1 MPFDVSL
8 KFSVETQELLNAKS
22 ALQSLAQAANDLNKN
37 QDKAAKAAD
46 RLTEANDKAAQ
57 SSKKAAA
64 ATDEFSSST
73 EKVGKGTESVE
84 QRLAR
89 LKDQL
94 GFLNGSLIQSETGL
108 TKMQAGM
115 LASMKAI
122 GATDAQLKEFAN
134 TFDSFNKVT
143 GASPFDKSLSGLKSL
158 ENQFRE
164 LSVINEVTAKGYSL
178 TSTQVVNLARD
189 IERLRQ
195 VNVEYGRDANAGI
208 AELEQKYIRQASAVN
223 ELISKSQQLQQQ
235 ALARANAEKVAAD
248 ATSYLDRETAKLV
261 YTNDML
267 SRGFTVA
274 SANALFKYKEALE
287 LAGVSANELKQKLY
301 ILEQELMKKQGTSP
315 FARMQEDMQKLQ
327 QNTNH
332 LARAVSTQLGDVFV
346 SLASGQNLFTVM
358 IQQGDQIRGALQ
370 QAKDAGQDL
379 SKAMQGAFGNMASSF
394 KLVGTVL
401 KEFVADGFNTV
412 AGSMQTV
419 IGRGKELNDINKM
432 LAEGSITPLRAQ
444 RLEYV
449 ALANAM
455 NVLRIAA
462 LSVVGII
469 AVTLVKAF
477 YDLSKEQDRA
487 AQSTAQFGAAF
498 GATSSEALE
507 MSRSLRDIGIST
519 DVAQQAMTAM
529 MQTGTLTKESFKD
542 IVTVAADVQKYVGLS
557 IEEVVK
563 KFGELGKDPV
573 KTLEE
578 FTLQTGYLSQSQIQ
592 LVRDLVEVGD
602 QAKAQEV
609 AIQLL
614 ESGYASMAANAKQDM
629 SELGRA
635 MVALKDSTS
644 TLWDE
649 FKNSTVV
656 TLAINSAKV
665 VFDVLAVSVH
675 AVGTAIRDIAITAG
689 FVKDLVSGGPLTV
702 GQKWDVYTQS
712 LEDNATA
719 HIQFAKALIEGTAA
733 TDASTAADRAKNV
746 SQQQI
751 ANSLKLMADA
761 NEENIKSQV
770 KSMKQNEYVQ
780 ARLEEDLKKYT
791 KTLTEEQRNAL
802 VQSEKYQ
809 KLKLDA
815 QKRYAKEW
823 EEAQKKTSSSGAK
836 PKETYK
842 VDRSNE
848 LAETKKFYDEQLKQ
862 LKDAESKQEAI
873 LKQSYDA
880 KMISFGEYYAKQTE
894 LTLTSQRAQ
903 LASINES
910 SDKQKAAIQS
920 RMLEHI
926 AAFEKEV
933 RAGGNVVEL
942 TNKLDAELANLTRTY
957 GGVTQATD
965 TQTQALQ
972 SATDKKFYEFYKE
985 LNKNLNES
993 RNAFEKFSETV
1004 ATNAANRQADL
1015 DLQRQLLN
1023 TYGAEAEALK
1033 AKSSAMRS
1041 YSSEIKKQTELLKK
1055 QDKLIE
1061 DMRKGR
1067 DSLTDAAAI
1076 AKVDADIT
1084 KRLEER
1090 AEIEKTLNNTT
1101 ALAKQDAEQA
1111 AIDAVAAYNLKVFQE
1126 VRDTISDALYD
1137 AIFEGGSKGADALKN
1152 VLKNAFKNFV
1162 INAYINPVVGN
1173 VVGSVMGAIGMGSGL
1188 PGVAG
1193 GGGGF
1198 SLGGGSFDIG
1208 QSLIDYGYDLA
1219 GTSRF
1224 LGDAVSNLGT
1234 GLKGFE
1240 TTLKGIPGLEGG
1252 YGSVL
1257 GYGSALLSLSEGK
1270 YGSSL
1275 GTGIG
1280 TYLIPTLGPLA
1291 PMVGSVLGGF
1301 LDDTLGDLFSGGP
1314 PNLGSAYT
1322 YNTKTGASKEYGGPE
1337 DLGVEADK
1345 VTAQLMESTVAGI
1358 NDLFKKLGSTAKVE
1372 DFWGGFA
1379 AREDGGDSAW
1389 AGGMLSN
1396 GVKFGQQWSKDIETE
1411 LGSVEE
1417 AMKRYQEELS
1427 KATLDALKQVT
1438 DVPEYI
1444 QTKLKDV
1451 DVQAL
1456 SGEEVTALIQ
1466 EISNLFV
1473 TVESVNSSFDLL
1485 GLTLDSAS
1493 MKSGEYQ
1500 LSLVN
1505 SAGGMDAFATS
1516 VSGYYEN
1523 FYSESERSAKAME
1536 SLTKQFA
1543 DAGIEIP
1550 ATREEYRKLVEA
1562 AAAGG
1567 DATKDQLASLLK
1579 LSGAFAQ
1586 LVPNVLSLEASFKS
1600 VGDSLQGTVSSILQQ
1615 VMLGKVSA
1623 GQAGSEVGKAF
1634 EQAVLNAVTGSAAAQ
1649 IEQVFVASIIEP
1661 IIANILA
1668 GKAAAEGLDVEGA
1681 VQEAKQILSATKEIF
1696 ANPEIRNG
1704 ISSLTEVM
1712 GELGTAA
1719 SDVAGGI
1726 SVAASGISSAIQS
1739 VYAGVGT
1746 YSENSFKDKMPDEF
1760 LGVKTTD
1767 LQSQYG
1773 FAYGKAYTAYQDWMS
1788 KNANYGI
1795 PSGNPFAVGGSA
1807 PNRPTFY
1814 RNAGE
1819 WLDYQPAY
1827 QKMQQQTEE
1836 ANNRRTEVMRS
1847 ILESDKKAT
1856 NAWEQIINDHN
1867 KLWKEGQGDRWKAS
1881 LENAK
1886 NSVKS
1891 ITEQIANFDSTF
1903 KYEYDVNG
1911 QITESSAKAAKS
1923 ALDDLYKRLKENQDA
1938 VKWNE
1943 EATTELT
1950 ERLRQWTLAQ
1960 QRMLATDELVNL
1972 QKETEQAIAKTEEL
1986 KLTGGTTDP
1995 IKSLMSSYREK
2006 LKNLDDNLGASLQE
2020 EIDKIKNRKISY
2032 TPSGSYLPSHIVT
2045 DVEAAILSVDK
2056 GISEAQQ
2063 NMEFFQNKLK
2073 DTTLDD
2079 ATKQHYSALI
2089 DAYKADIQRQ
2099 EEGKKLL
2106 EEALKQANS
2115 GKQEEIDKLNAELQK
2130 YKDGIE
2136 EWKKAQAELLSTE
2149 MLIDINNQ
2157 IKELETVEKGPLT
2170 TIKDAIQ
2177 KYIDDFTELGT
2188 LTQEV
2193 QEAIDKLSGL
2203 QLNKAREEL
2212 YNQLLS
2218 EDELKSIQQAKLS
2231 ESFKDLGT
2239 ELPASA
2245 DALRSMIDA
2254 ARAAGN
2260 ITLADKLLELVPAFM
2275 ALQGAADGVSSE
2287 LDEANKAFDAFKRSV
2302 EAQIK
2307 ELEKTFTAT
2316 DLAMRVLEKAV
2327 EAEKKRLT
2335 EQLNTAKESVKT
2347 LQKIFDTLDK
2357 GIKDLRN
2364 EVDQTKKMQADE
2376 ARRVIDVANLTGVL
2390 PDADRLSEAVSVLTT
2405 SVKDGLYATAY
2416 DKSRAF
2422 LTLANDLE
2430 KLKNTTEPQLTSAE
2444 QTVVN
2449 LETQIEQLDDLLDQ
2463 ARKQID
2469 ELRGIDA
2476 SLFGIDEGITQ
2487 VDLALKQ
2494 LQNAAQAEEQA
2505 RKQIDVLNQ
2514 QLEMYQKQLNAL
2526 NGIDTSVKSVEDAIR
2541 DLEITLGSIGSGGGQ
2556 TTAPETGGPYPAP
2569 WEPETGGAYPAPWEP
2584 SASQSATSGEY
2595 IQIPEFAV
2603 GTNYVPKDMLAN
2615 IHEGEMIIPKRFNPS
2630 TSGLQQDNSELVDE
2644 LKALRTEVAMLRAEA
2659 RATAMNT
2666 SKTARILDDVTQGG
2680 DTLKTEV
2687 AV

>member
-1 MPFDVSL
+1 MTFDVSL

-37 QDKAAKAAD
+37 QDKAALAAD

-195 VNVEYGRDANAGI
+195 VNTEYGRDANAGI
-208 AELEQKYIRQASAVN
+208 VELEQKYIRQASAVN

-301 ILEQELMKKQGTSP
+301 ILEQELMRKQGTSP

-401 KEFVADGFNTV
+401 KEFVADGFNSVTN
-412 AGSMQTV
+412 AMQTML
-419 IGRGKELNDINKM
+419 GKSADVQKIHQQ
-432 LAEGSITPLRAQ
+432 LAEGVITPLRAQ

-449 ALANAM
+449 AVANAM
-455 NVLRIAA
+455 NVMRIAA
-462 LSVVGII
+462 LSLAGVIG
-469 AVTLVKAF
+469 AVLVKAY
-477 YDLSKEQDRA
+477 YDLSNEQTLA
-487 AQSTAQFGAAF
+487 AQTTAQFGAVF
-498 GATSSEALE
+498 GATSTEALE
-507 MSRSLRDIGIST
+507 MAKSLQGVGIST
-519 DVAQQAMTAM
+519 ASAQQAMIAM
-529 MQTGTLTKESFKD
+529 MQTGTLTKDSFAG
-542 IVTVAADVQKYVGLS
+542 IASVAVDVQKYVGIS
-557 IEEVVK
+557 IDDVVK

-629 SELGRA
+629 SGLSRA
-635 MVALKDSTS
+635 MIELKDSTS
-644 TLWDE
+644 VLWDE

-656 TLAINSAKV
+656 TLAINSVKV

-675 AVGTAIRDIAITAG
+675 AVVTAIRDIAITAG
-689 FVKDLVSGGPLTV
+689 FVKDLVSGGPLSV

-712 LEDNATA
+712 LKDNANA
-719 HIQFAKALIEGTAA
+719 HNQFAKALIEGTAA

-780 ARLEEDLKKYT
+780 ARLEEDLKKHT

-823 EEAQKKTSSSGAK
+823 EEAQKKTSSSTAK

-880 KMISFGEYYAKQTE
+880 KMITFGEYYAKQTE
-894 LTLTSQRAQ
+894 LTLTSQREQ
-903 LASINES
+903 LAVINES
-910 SDKQKAAIQS
+910 SEKQKAAIQKS
-920 RMLEHI
+920 MLSHVD
-926 AAFEKEV
+926 AFEKEV
-933 RAGGNVVEL
+933 AAGGNVVAL
-942 TNKLDAELANLTRTY
+942 TNKLETELANLTRTY

-972 SATDKKFYEFYKE
+972 TATDKKFYEFYKE

-993 RNAFEKFSETV
+993 TSAFEKFSETV
-1004 ATNAANRQADL
+1004 ANNAANRQADL
-1015 DLQRQLLN
+1015 DLQRKLLG

-1033 AKSSAMRS
+1033 ASANAMRG
-1041 YSSEIKKQTELLKK
+1041 YSSEIKKQSDLLKK
-1055 QDKLIE
+1055 QDKLIA

-1067 DSLTDAAAI
+1067 DSLTDDAAK
-1076 AKVDADIT
+1076 AKVDADII

-1090 AEIEKTLNNTT
+1090 AEIEKNLGETT
-1101 ALAKQDAEQA
+1101 ALAKQDAEQS
-1111 AIDAVAAYNLKVFQE
+1111 AIDAVAAYNIKVFQE
-1126 VRDTISDALYD
+1126 VRDTISGALYD

-1152 VLKNAFKNFV
+1152 MFKNVFKSFV
-1162 INAYINPVVGN
+1162 INNFIQPMVGN

-1188 PGVAG
+1188 PGNAG
-1193 GGGGF
+1193 GGVGMLGTAANVASLASSLTSVGG
-1198 SLGGGSFDIG
+1198 
-1208 QSLIDYGYDLA
+1208 
-1219 GTSRF
+1219 
-1224 LGDAVSNLGT
+1224 NLGAISGLFSGTMGLANAAGSIAANTAAMT
-1234 GLKGFE
+1234 GAVD
-1240 TTLKGIPGLEGG
+1240 GL
-1252 YGSVL
+1252 
-1257 GYGSALLSLSEGK
+1257 SALLATNSAYGTAVTGTAAAGSAGGISGALSAIPGWGWALGAGALLL
-1270 YGSSL
+1270 GS
-1275 GTGIG
+1275 G
-1280 TYLIPTLGPLA
+1280 
-1291 PMVGSVLGGF
+1291 V
-1301 LDDTLGDLFSGGP
+1301 LGDLFSGGP

-1322 YNTKTGASKEYGGPE
+1322 YNTKTGASKQYGGPE
-1337 DLGVEADK
+1337 DLGVETDK

-1358 NDLFKKLGSTAKVE
+1358 NDLFKKLGSAAKVE

-1389 AGGMLSN
+1389 AGGVLSN

-1427 KATLDALKQVT
+1427 KSTLDALKQAT

-1444 QTKLKDV
+1444 QNKLKDV
-1451 DVQAL
+1451 DIQKL
-1456 SGEEVTALIQ
+1456 TGEGVTKLVG
-1466 EISNLFV
+1466 EISNLIAA
-1473 TVESVNSSFDLL
+1473 VEGVNSSFDIM
-1485 GLTLDSAS
+1485 GVSLDTAS
-1493 MKSGEYQ
+1493 TKSGEYQ
-1500 LSLVN
+1500 LSLVESTGGIEAFTN
-1505 SAGGMDAFATS
+1505 SMS
-1516 VSGYYEN
+1516 SYYDN
-1523 FYSESERSAKAME
+1523 FYSESERSAKALE
-1536 SLTKQFA
+1536 SLTKTFA
-1543 DAGIEIP
+1543 DVGVEIP
-1550 ATREEYRKLVEA
+1550 ATREEYRKLVET

-1567 DATKDQLASLLK
+1567 DATKDQLAFLLK
-1579 LSGAFAQ
+1579 SASAFAQ
-1586 LVPNVLSLEASFKS
+1586 LTPATSIAGKQITSLNTIIKRLGEDVEVVATRMSSATLDLFGSIGISAEGYSQSIAQVFEGIITGKISGYAAGEELANAAINGITSAIASGASQVIAAQFVDSIITPIVANLLNGKDALEGVDMEDAASRITAQAEATGKALAL
-1600 VGDSLQGTVSSILQQ
+1600 VGPYISEGMSAIIQSVSSI
-1615 VMLGKVSA
+1615 SIPSSITT
-1623 GQAGSEVGKAF
+1623 GSTY
-1634 EQAVLNAVTGSAAAQ
+1634 NTGSAFGGMSGETMFGGVVIASANS
-1649 IEQVFVASIIEP
+1649 VASEFNSL
-1661 IIANILA
+1661 ANTTA
-1668 GKAAAEGLDVEGA
+1668 NVVEGLSVVSSNSKILSENLVAVSNSSNAIVTTNKGLTGDAERWFNSILPPTLNERLGRGRYLVGDFDPYRTKGLSDEAFYALGHNVGGIYAPEVFDLLQEQRDLQIKLLDASSGNAPKGELEEAKKLYEYRVADINNAFPYGSGGQINSSYERELNAARRAFIETVRNFSINNLIKDVEDTKVTKEKVEELKRTGG
-1681 VQEAKQILSATKEIF
+1681 VTDPITSLREKYYEKTKEIDD
-1696 ANPEIRNG
+1696 G
-1704 ISSLTEVM
+1704 I
-1712 GELGTAA
+1712 
-1719 SDVAGGI
+1719 
-1726 SVAASGISSAIQS
+1726 
-1739 VYAGVGT
+1739 
-1746 YSENSFKDKMPDEF
+1746 
-1760 LGVKTTD
+1760 
-1767 LQSQYG
+1767 
-1773 FAYGKAYTAYQDWMS
+1773 GK
-1788 KNANYGI
+1788 
-1795 PSGNPFAVGGSA
+1795 
-1807 PNRPTFY
+1807 
-1814 RNAGE
+1814 
-1819 WLDYQPAY
+1819 
-1827 QKMQQQTEE
+1827 
-1836 ANNRRTEVMRS
+1836 
-1847 ILESDKKAT
+1847 
-1856 NAWEQIINDHN
+1856 IINEEIEI
-1867 KLWKEGQGDRWKAS
+1867 L
-1881 LENAK
+1881 K
-1886 NSVKS
+1886 NTKPWS
-1891 ITEQIANFDSTF
+1891 
-1903 KYEYDVNG
+1903 
-1911 QITESSAKAAKS
+1911 
-1923 ALDDLYKRLKENQDA
+1923 
-1938 VKWNE
+1938 
-1943 EATTELT
+1943 
-1950 ERLRQWTLAQ
+1950 
-1960 QRMLATDELVNL
+1960 
-1972 QKETEQAIAKTEEL
+1972 AKTEEYETNKKFIEENIISQQESVDRL
-1986 KLTGGTTDP
+1986 KQYIEAAKARGEDT
-1995 IKSLMSSYREK
+1995 
-2006 LKNLDDNLGASLQE
+2006 KNL
-2020 EIDKIKNRKISY
+2020 
-2032 TPSGSYLPSHIVT
+2032 
-2045 DVEAAILSVDK
+2045 
-2056 GISEAQQ
+2056 EAQLAYSESGLSRL
-2063 NMEFFQNKLK
+2063 NEILANIENDYAKLLLEATSPEK
-2073 DTTLDD
+2073 QQQLLDEL
-2079 ATKQHYSALI
+2079 A
-2089 DAYKADIQRQ
+2089 AYKKGVEDW
-2099 EEGKKLL
+2099 
-2106 EEALKQANS
+2106 
-2115 GKQEEIDKLNAELQK
+2115 
-2130 YKDGIE
+2130 Y
-2136 EWKKAQAELLSTE
+2136 KAQAELLSTE

-2157 IKELETVEKGPLT
+2157 IKELEVVEKGPLT
-2170 TIKDAIQ
+2170 SIKDAIQ

-2193 QEAIDKLSGL
+2193 QDAINKLSDL
-2203 QLNKAREEL
+2203 QLTKAREEL

-2218 EDELKSIQQAKLS
+2218 EDELKLVQQTKLS
-2231 ESFKDLGT
+2231 KSFKELGT

-2245 DALRSMIDA
+2245 DALRAMIDA

-2275 ALQGAADGVSSE
+2275 ALQGAAEGVGKGV
-2287 LDEANKAFDAFKRSV
+2287 DEANKAFDVFKRSV

-2327 EAEKKRLT
+2327 ESEKKRLQ

-2364 EVDQTKKMQADE
+2364 EVDQTKQMQADE

-2390 PDADRLSEAVSVLTT
+2390 PDADRVSEAVSALTT

-2430 KLKNTTEPQLTSAE
+2430 KLKNTTEPQLSSAE

-2449 LETQIEQLDDLLDQ
+2449 LETQIEQLDDLLEA

-2514 QLEMYQKQLNAL
+2514 QLEMYQKQLDAL
-2526 NGIDTSVKSVEDAIR
+2526 NSIDTSVKSVEDAIR
-2541 DLEITLGSIGSGGGQ
+2541 DLEAAIASMGSKTGSTPG
-2556 TTAPETGGPYPAP
+2556 TGGVYPTP
-2569 WEPETGGAYPAPWEP
+2569 WKP
-2584 SASQSATSGEY
+2584 STSQSVTSGEY
-2595 IQIPEFAV
+2595 IQIPGFAV
-2603 GTNYVPKDMLAN
+2603 GTNYVPRDMLAN
-2615 IHEGEMIIPKRFNPS
+2615 IHEGEMIIPERFNPA

-2644 LKALRTEVAMLRAEA
+2644 LKALRAEVSMLRAEA
-2659 RATAMNT
+2659 RATAVNT

>member
-1 MPFDVSL
+1 MTFDVSL
-8 KFSVETQELLNAKS
+8 KFSVETQELLSAKN

-37 QDKAAKAAD
+37 QDKAAQAAD
-46 RLTEANDKAAQ
+46 KLVSANEKVAE
-57 SSKKAAA
+57 SSKKAAT
-64 ATDEFSSST
+64 ATEDFSSSAS
-73 EKVGKGTESVE
+73 KVGKGTESVE

-94 GFLNGSLIQSETGL
+94 GFLNGGMIESETGL
-108 TKMQAGM
+108 TKMQAGL

-122 GATDAQLKEFAN
+122 GATDSQLKEFVK
-134 TFDSFNKVT
+134 TFDDLNKVA
-143 GASPFDKSLSGLKSL
+143 GANPFDQSLGGLKAL
-158 ENQFRE
+158 ENQLRE
-164 LSVINEVTAKGYSL
+164 LNLVNELTAKGYSL

-189 IERLRQ
+189 IERLQQ
-195 VNVEYGRDANAGI
+195 VNKQQGKDANAGVD
-208 AELEQKYIRQASAVN
+208 ELERAYVNRANAVN
-223 ELISKSQQLQQQ
+223 NLISKSQELQKQ
-235 ALARANAEKVAAD
+235 ALAEANAEKIAAD
-248 ATSYLDRETAKLV
+248 AISYLDRETAKLV

-287 LAGVSANELKQKLY
+287 AAGYSANELKQKLY

-315 FARMQEDMQKLQ
+315 FARMQEDMHKLQ

-379 SKAMQGAFGNMASSF
+379 SKAMQGAFGNMVSSF

-401 KEFVADGFNTV
+401 KDFVADGFNSVTN
-412 AGSMQTV
+412 AMQTML
-419 IGRGKELNDINKM
+419 GKSADVQKIHQQ
-432 LAEGSITPLRAQ
+432 LAEGAITPLRAQ

-449 ALANAM
+449 ALANA
-455 NVLRIAA
+455 VSTLRIAA
-462 LSVVGII
+462 IGAAAAI
-469 AVTLVKAF
+469 AGVLLKAY
-477 YDLSKEQDRA
+477 YDLSQENFELSKNLAITGASLGLSSDRA
-487 AQSTAQFGAAF
+487 IELA
-498 GATSSEALE
+498 SSMKHL
-507 MSRSLRDIGIST
+507 GIST
-519 DVAQQAMTAM
+519 TEGKQILTAM
-529 MQTGTLTKESFKD
+529 AKEGGFTAEQFTVMSDAAVAYSNATGMALS
-542 IVTVAADVQKYVGLS
+542 DV
-557 IEEVVK
+557 IK
-563 KFGELGKDPV
+563 KFSEVNKDPV
-573 KTLEE
+573 KAL
-578 FTLQTGYLSQSQIQ
+578 
-592 LVRDLVEVGD
+592 
-602 QAKAQEV
+602 
-609 AIQLL
+609 
-614 ESGYASMAANAKQDM
+614 
-629 SELGRA
+629 SELQ
-635 MVALKDSTS
+635 
-644 TLWDE
+644 
-649 FKNSTVV
+649 
-656 TLAINSAKV
+656 
-665 VFDVLAVSVH
+665 
-675 AVGTAIRDIAITAG
+675 IAQG
-689 FVKDLVSGGPLTV
+689 
-702 GQKWDVYTQS
+702 
-712 LEDNATA
+712 
-719 HIQFAKALIEGTAA
+719 
-733 TDASTAADRAKNV
+733 NV
-746 SQQQI
+746 S
-751 ANSLKLMADA
+751 
-761 NEENIKSQV
+761 EEV
-770 KSMKQNEYVQ
+770 
-780 ARLEEDLKKYT
+780 LENVR
-791 KTLTEEQRNAL
+791 TLTEQGE
-802 VQSEKYQ
+802 
-809 KLKLDA
+809 KLKAAEVAAKEYARAQKEIAGEIREAMPWYKEMWLWIDKSAQSVWDLTKGLFGLNGASAGLKQISSQLDEYEKSGKTPWWVVGPIMEKDWYAGALQKRDEFRKQVEAGDA
-815 QKRYAKEW
+815 QAAERQLKSQQESNQKAMNEYLKPFKQEYEKLQNKSMSKQAYINKQLEDYRTRLQGAAESAKDLAMIEKAAAKQW
-823 EEAQKKTSSSGAK
+823 EDMQKKSSGPK

-862 LKDAESKQEAI
+862 LKDAESKQEAS

-880 KMISFGEYYAKQTE
+880 KMITFGEYYAKQTE
-894 LTLTSQRAQ
+894 LTLTSQREQ
-903 LASINES
+903 LAVINQS

-920 RMLEHI
+920 RMLEHV

-933 RAGGNVVEL
+933 KAGGNVVAL
-942 TNKLDAELANLTRTY
+942 TDKLEAELANLTRTY

-972 SATDKKFYEFYKE
+972 TATDKKFYEFYKE

-993 RNAFEKFSETV
+993 KDAFEKFSEIV
-1004 ATNAANRQADL
+1004 ANNAANRQADL
-1015 DLQRQLLN
+1015 DLQRKLLG

-1033 AKSSAMRS
+1033 ASAAATRS
-1041 YSSEIKKQTELLKK
+1041 YSVEIKKQSDLLKK
-1055 QDKLIE
+1055 QDKIIA

-1067 DSLTDAAAI
+1067 DSLTDEAAK
-1076 AKVDADIT
+1076 AKVDADII

-1090 AEIEKTLNNTT
+1090 AEIEKNLGNTT

-1111 AIDAVAAYNLKVFQE
+1111 AIDAVAAYNLKVFQQ
-1126 VRDTISDALYD
+1126 VRDDVSSALYD

-1152 VLKNAFKNFV
+1152 MFKNVFKSFV
-1162 INAYINPVVGN
+1162 INNFIQPMVGN

-1188 PGVAG
+1188 PGNTG
-1193 GGGGF
+1193 GGIGMLGTAANVASLASSLTSVGG
-1198 SLGGGSFDIG
+1198 
-1208 QSLIDYGYDLA
+1208 
-1219 GTSRF
+1219 
-1224 LGDAVSNLGT
+1224 NLGAISGLFSGTMGLANAAGSIAANTAAMT
-1234 GLKGFE
+1234 GAVD
-1240 TTLKGIPGLEGG
+1240 GL
-1252 YGSVL
+1252 
-1257 GYGSALLSLSEGK
+1257 SALLATNSAYGTAVTGTAAAGSAGGISGALSAIPGWGWALGAGALLL
-1270 YGSSL
+1270 GS
-1275 GTGIG
+1275 G
-1280 TYLIPTLGPLA
+1280 
-1291 PMVGSVLGGF
+1291 V
-1301 LDDTLGDLFSGGP
+1301 LGDLFSGGP
-1314 PNLGSAYT
+1314 PNLGSVYT
-1322 YNTKTGASKEYGGPE
+1322 YNTKTGASKQYGGPE
-1337 DLGVEADK
+1337 DLGADVDK

-1358 NDLFKKLGSTAKVE
+1358 NDLFKKLGSAAKVE

-1389 AGGMLSN
+1389 AGGVLSN

-1427 KATLDALKQVT
+1427 KSTLDALKQAT
-1438 DVPEYI
+1438 DIPEYI

-1456 SGEEVTALIQ
+1456 TGEGVTKLVG
-1466 EISNLFV
+1466 EISNLIAA
-1473 TVESVNSSFDLL
+1473 VEGVNSSFDLM
-1485 GLTLDSAS
+1485 GVSLDTAS
-1493 MKSGEYQ
+1493 TKSGEYQ
-1500 LSLVN
+1500 TSLVE
-1505 SAGGMDAFATS
+1505 SSGGMEAFTNNMTS
-1516 VSGYYEN
+1516 YYEN

-1536 SLTKQFA
+1536 SLTETFA
-1543 DAGIEIP
+1543 EAGIEIP

-1562 AAAGG
+1562 AVAGG
-1567 DATKDQLASLLK
+1567 DATKDQLATLLK

-1586 LVPNVLSLEASFKS
+1586 LVPNVLSLESSFKS
-1600 VGDSLQGTVSSILQQ
+1600 VGDSLQGTVASLLQQ

-1623 GQAGSEVGKAF
+1623 EQAGFEVGKAF

-1681 VQEAKQILSATKEIF
+1681 IQKAKQILSATKEIF

-1704 ISSLTEVM
+1704 ISALTEVM
-1712 GELGTAA
+1712 GELGAAA

-1739 VYAGVGT
+1739 VYAGIGT

-1788 KNANYGI
+1788 KNANYGT
-1795 PSGNPFAVGGSA
+1795 PSGNPFAVGGST

-1836 ANNRRTEVMRS
+1836 ANNRRTEVLRS

-1856 NAWEQIINDHN
+1856 NAWEQIINDRN
-1867 KLWKEGQGDRWKAS
+1867 KLWKEGQGDKWETS

-1886 NSVKS
+1886 KSVKS

-1911 QITESSAKAAKS
+1911 QITESSAKAAKA
-1923 ALDDLYKRLKENQDA
+1923 ALDDLHKRLKENQDA

-1943 EATTELT
+1943 EATMELT

-1986 KLTGGTTDP
+1986 KLTGGITDP

-2020 EIDKIKNRKISY
+2020 DIDKIKNRKVSY

-2063 NMEFFQNKLK
+2063 NIEFFQNKLK
-2073 DTTLDD
+2073 DTSLDD
-2079 ATKQHYSALI
+2079 ATKQYYSALI
-2089 DAYKADIQRQ
+2089 DAYKVDIQRQ
-2099 EEGKKLL
+2099 EEGKKVL

-2130 YKDGIE
+2130 YKDGID

-2149 MLIDINNQ
+2149 MLVDINNQ
-2157 IKELETVEKGPLT
+2157 IKELETAEKGPLT
-2170 TIKDAIQ
+2170 TIKNAIQ

-2188 LTQEV
+2188 LNEEIQT
-2193 QEAIDKLSGL
+2193 ALDKLSEL

-2218 EDELKSIQQAKLS
+2218 EDELKLVQQTKLT
-2231 ESFKDLGT
+2231 EQFKNLGT

-2245 DALRSMIDA
+2245 DALRAMIDA

-2275 ALQGAADGVSSE
+2275 ALQGAAGGVSKE
-2287 LDEANKAFDAFKRSV
+2287 LDDASKAFDAFKRSV

-2327 EAEKKRLT
+2327 EAEKKRLN
-2335 EQLNTAKESVKT
+2335 EQLKTAQESVKT

-2357 GIKDLRN
+2357 GVKELRN
-2364 EVDQTKKMQADE
+2364 EVEQTKQMQADE

-2390 PDADRLSEAVSVLTT
+2390 PDADRVSEAVSALTS
-2405 SVKDGLYATAY
+2405 SVQNGLYATAY

-2430 KLKNTTEPQLTSAE
+2430 KLKDTTEPQLTSAE

-2514 QLEMYQKQLNAL
+2514 QLEMYQKQLDAL

-2541 DLEITLGSIGSGGGQ
+2541 DLEIAIGSIGSGGGHPRWAG
-2556 TTAPETGGPYPAP
+2556 TKKYRGS

-2584 SASQSATSGEY
+2584 TTGQSTTSGEY
-2595 IQIPEFAV
+2595 IQIPGFAV

-2630 TSGLQQDNSELVDE
+2630 TSGLQQDNSELVEE
-2644 LKALRTEVAMLRAEA
+2644 LQALRVEVSMLRAEA
-2659 RATAMNT
+2659 RATAVNT